1 MNNKSYIGIG
11 TNRGDRHQNITTALQ
26 KVTQFAKITNKSS
39 IYETDPMG
47 YKNQGKFLNLVI
59 EIETELKPE
68 ELLKKLL
75 KVEQEMGRI
84 RTIKNGP
91 RIIDLDILLY
101 NDEKINKPNLK
112 IPHPRMNER
121 EFVLKPLSEIWTQKK
136 LKN

>member
-26 KVTQFAKITNKSS
+26 KITKFAKITNKSS

-68 ELLKKLL
+68 ELLEKLL
-75 KVEQEMGRI
+75 RVEQEMGRI

-112 IPHPRMNER
+112 IPHPKMNER

>member
-26 KVTQFAKITNKSS
+26 KVTEFAKITNKSS

-47 YKNQGKFLNLVI
+47 YKNQDKFLNLVI

-68 ELLKKLL
+68 ELLEKLL

-112 IPHPRMNER
+112 IPHPKMNER